1 MEAAPPQIRR
11 ATEDDLGAITAIYNE
26 AIETT
31 TATFDTETKSIDD
44 RRRWFR
50 AHGEKHPVLVTELD
64 GQVTGWASL
73 TAWSE
78 RCAYD
83 TTAEVSLYIDS
94 RFRNR
99 GLGKALLKKL
109 VEEADGI
116 GMHSLLARIVEGN
129 PQSIG
134 LHERFGFRTVG
145 VMHEVGFKF
154 GRFLDVTL
162 MERVRTGEPAKQ

>member
-1 MEAAPPQIRR
+1 M
-11 ATEDDLGAITAIYNE
+11 EDDLAAITAIYNE

-31 TATFDTETKSIDD
+31 TATFDTESKSIED
-44 RRRWFR
+44 RRTWFR
-50 AHGEKHPVLVTELD
+50 AHGKKHPVLVTELD
-64 GQVTGWASL
+64 GKVAGWASL

-83 TTAEVSLYIDS
+83 TTAEVSLYVDS
-94 RFRNR
+94 RYRNR
-99 GLGKALLKKL
+99 GLGKALLARL
-109 VEEADGI
+109 VEEADRNA
-116 GMHSLLARIVEGN
+116 MHSLLARIVEGN
-129 PQSIG
+129 RQSIA

-162 MERVRTGEPAKQ
+162 MERVRTEQGG